1 MAIRGL
7 GEVYSG
13 GPHARGDF
21 TTDGRRGVSGQI
33 AEFFDSDPFQRE
45 EGQHVL
51 SHSSTVQ
58 NMSISLKMPMSGFR
72 LELRDFL
79 FHRTPEQLFGKAVNL
94 RSICLRLRNFI
105 RLDQILIIS

>member
-21 TTDGRRGVSGQI
+21 TTDGRRGISGQI
-33 AEFFDSDPFQRE
+33 AEFFDPDPFQWE

-51 SHSSTVQ
+51 SRSLTVQ
-58 NMSISLKMPMSGFR
+58 DI
-72 LELRDFL
+72 
-79 FHRTPEQLFGKAVNL
+79 
-94 RSICLRLRNFI
+94 
-105 RLDQILIIS
+105 